1 MLTQGEFTKRGLMV
15 MKYSLTAAAILT
27 VAAGPGVAADWG
39 YVSPVIGKTP
49 AGASIKGTME
59 IETSSV
65 VQTGSLVKAWF
76 RQSYKKDVVDP
87 VNPARPIRRMK
98 LLYGHHCDAHQR
110 TLLQIIYEDSAGET
124 VYTASFPEETAKF
137 EVVIPDTTGEAWL
150 EAACRIAAM
159 KRASAAKP

>member
-1 MLTQGEFTKRGLMV
+1 MRI
-15 MKYSLTAAAILT
+15 SLTPAALLILAAAPVL
-27 VAAGPGVAADWG
+27 AADWG

-59 IETSSV
+59 IEPSSV

-98 LLYGHHCDAHQR
+98 LLYGHRCDEHQR
-110 TLLQIIYEDSAGET
+110 VLLQIIYENAAGET
-124 VYTASFPEETAKF
+124 VYTATFPEDTAKF

-150 EAACRIAAM
+150 CAVTTAFVVTKIA
-159 KRASAAKP
+159 RFVVSRS

>member
-1 MLTQGEFTKRGLMV
+1 MRHSFTL
-15 MKYSLTAAAILT
+15 AAILT
-27 VAAGPGVAADWG
+27 LSAAPIVAADWG

-49 AGASIKGTME
+49 AGASVKGTME

-76 RQSYKKDVVDP
+76 RQTYKKDVVDP

-98 LLYGHHCDAHQR
+98 LLYGHRCDEHQR
-110 TLLQIIYEDSAGET
+110 ALLQIIYENAAGET
-124 VYTASFPEETAKF
+124 VYTASFAEETAKF

-150 EAACRIAAM
+150 QAACRIAAM
-159 KRASAAKP
+159 KRTAGAKP

>member
-1 MLTQGEFTKRGLMV
+1 MV
-15 MKYSLTAAAILT
+15 AILT
-27 VAAGPGVAADWG
+27 LAASPIVAADWG

-65 VQTGSLVKAWF
+65 VQSGSLVKAWF

-98 LLYGHHCDAHQR
+98 LLYGHRCDEHQR
-110 TLLQIIYEDSAGET
+110 TLLQIIYENAAGET
-124 VYTASFPEETAKF
+124 VYTAAFPEETAKF
-137 EVVIPDTTGEAWL
+137 EVVIPDTTGEVWL
-150 EAACRIAAM
+150 QAACRIAAM

>member
-1 MLTQGEFTKRGLMV
+1 MKRHSFTMA
-15 MKYSLTAAAILT
+15 TILIL
-27 VAAGPGVAADWG
+27 AAGPIVAADWG

-49 AGASIKGTME
+49 AGATVKGTME

-65 VQTGSLVKAWF
+65 VQTGSVVKAWF
-76 RQSYKKDVVDP
+76 RQTYKKDVVDP

-110 TLLQIIYEDSAGET
+110 ALLQIIYENAAGET
-124 VYTASFPEETAKF
+124 VYTATYPEETAKF

>member
-1 MLTQGEFTKRGLMV
+1 MIRSMLALVIFA
-15 MKYSLTAAAILT
+15 SAALPT
-27 VAAGPGVAADWG
+27 VAAEWG

-49 AGASIKGTME
+49 AGASVKGTME
-59 IETSSV
+59 IETNSV
-65 VQTGSLVKAWF
+65 VQAGSLVKAWF
-76 RQSYKKDVVDP
+76 RQTYKKDVVDP

-110 TLLQIIYEDSAGET
+110 ALLQIIYEDAAGET
-124 VYTASFPEETAKF
+124 VYTATYPEDTAKF

-159 KRASAAKP
+159 KRTAGAKP

>member
-1 MLTQGEFTKRGLMV
+1 MIRSMLALVIFA
-15 MKYSLTAAAILT
+15 SAALPT
-27 VAAGPGVAADWG
+27 VAAEWG

-49 AGASIKGTME
+49 SGASIRGTME
-59 IETSSV
+59 IETNSV

-76 RQSYKKDVVDP
+76 RQTYKKDVVDP

-110 TLLQIIYEDSAGET
+110 ALLQILYEDAAGET
-124 VYTASFPEETAKF
+124 VYSAAFPEETAKF

-159 KRASAAKP
+159 KRAAAAKP

>member
-1 MLTQGEFTKRGLMV
+1 MIRSMLALVIFA
-15 MKYSLTAAAILT
+15 SAALPT
-27 VAAGPGVAADWG
+27 VAAEWG

-76 RQSYKKDVVDP
+76 RQTYKKDVVDP

-98 LLYGHHCDAHQR
+98 LFYGHHCDAHQR
-110 TLLQIIYEDSAGET
+110 ALLQIIYEDAAGET
-124 VYTASFPEETAKF
+124 VYTATYPEETAKF